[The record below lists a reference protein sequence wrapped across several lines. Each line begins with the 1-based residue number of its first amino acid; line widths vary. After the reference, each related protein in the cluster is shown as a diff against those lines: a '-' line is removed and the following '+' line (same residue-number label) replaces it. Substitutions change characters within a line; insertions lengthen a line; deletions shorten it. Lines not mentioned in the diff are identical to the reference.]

1 MKSANSHTFIVLIIQ
16 GVADKALTPIS
27 EQSFERPRTDDALRS
42 RRDLQ
47 AALCCY
53 VGDTLLYIDTVREFC
68 EGSQKW
74 TLRRKTELEMMTD
87 IKDRAGRIDL
97 TIDHVRQSER
107 RFQAFLE
114 YVASKVTQGTADRRG
129 GAEEELAAVLED
141 TLGGL
146 QQLESF
152 LDALENLAVT
162 SSHVFAL
169 ENRVLRLPEGIRPED
184 VQLAIFASRMIC
196 PRLLGFK
203 RDASS
208 FFLPKLQNVEVLWY
222 QLNEYVK
229 TTQDICGTLE
239 KSCLSDFSMEMND
252 ESLVDLD
259 VDLSEDAVQKMLSQ
273 INELDQIRM
282 NRSFRTVFLFR
293 GPCSHFIA
301 EFQERR
307 PGMLRSL
314 TDLEASAVQLDRMNT
329 GAKISSV
336 AGSSVGAVG
345 GVLSIVGLA
354 LIPVT
359 AGVSLALT
367 LTGVG
372 LGVTS
377 GVNGAVTAATEIG
390 VNRKHQKKT
399 GEIFRS
405 FVEDVQRLQECLEQV
420 ARRDADG
427 PDAGVQ
433 GVGAVVLGVGGIGKR
448 VGGIGKRVNMLVDS
462 ASALK
467 VLKAEELAAS
477 AGKVALQEG
486 KVLRNVP
493 KAMADLP
500 DIGKAALTGPLALSK
515 SARAGLMALNALFL
529 GLDVFFICKD
539 SVGLAKGRK
548 TELSR
553 FIRARAA
560 VWRSEVE
567 SWQKIHDSLSEGLPT
582 SEENEAALETPFYP
596 ERETG
601 KDLSFDEVDEEEEEE
616 Q

>member
-1 MKSANSHTFIVLIIQ
+1 MSA
-16 GVADKALTPIS
+16 A
-27 EQSFERPRTDDALRS
+27 

-68 EGSQKW
+68 KGSQKW

-114 YVASKVTQGTADRRG
+114 YVASKATQGTADRRG
-129 GAEEELAAVLED
+129 AALEGELAAVLED

-293 GPCSHFIA
+293 GPCSRFIA

-390 VNRKHQKKT
+390 VNLKHQKKT
-399 GEIFRS
+399 GENFRS

-433 GVGAVVLGVGGIGKR
+433 GVGTVVRKVGGIGKR
-448 VGGIGKRVNMLVDS
+448 IDALVEG

-477 AGKVALQEG
+477 VGKVALQEE

-515 SARAGLMALNALFL
+515 S
-529 GLDVFFICKD
+529 D
-539 SVGLAKGRK
+539 
-548 TELSR
+548 LSR

-582 SEENEAALETPFYP
+582 SGENEAALETPFYP
-596 ERETG
+596 ERE
-601 KDLSFDEVDEEEEEE
+601 KEMNLSFNEVDEEEEEE
-616 Q
+616 EQ

>member
-1 MKSANSHTFIVLIIQ
+1 
-16 GVADKALTPIS
+16 
-27 EQSFERPRTDDALRS
+27 
-42 RRDLQ
+42 
-47 AALCCY
+47 
-53 VGDTLLYIDTVREFC
+53 
-68 EGSQKW
+68 
-74 TLRRKTELEMMTD
+74 
-87 IKDRAGRIDL
+87 
-97 TIDHVRQSER
+97 
-107 RFQAFLE
+107 
-114 YVASKVTQGTADRRG
+114 
-129 GAEEELAAVLED
+129 
-141 TLGGL
+141 
-146 QQLESF
+146 
-152 LDALENLAVT
+152 
-162 SSHVFAL
+162 
-169 ENRVLRLPEGIRPED
+169 
-184 VQLAIFASRMIC
+184 
-196 PRLLGFK
+196 
-203 RDASS
+203 
-208 FFLPKLQNVEVLWY
+208 
-222 QLNEYVK
+222 
-229 TTQDICGTLE
+229 
-239 KSCLSDFSMEMND
+239 
-252 ESLVDLD
+252 
-259 VDLSEDAVQKMLSQ
+259 
-273 INELDQIRM
+273 
-282 NRSFRTVFLFR
+282 VFLFR
-293 GPCSHFIA
+293 GPCSRFIA

-372 LGVTS
+372 MGVTS

-399 GEIFRS
+399 GEILRS

-433 GVGAVVLGVGGIGKR
+433 GVGAVVRKVGGIGQR
-448 VGGIGKRVNMLVDS
+448 IDALVEG

-493 KAMADLP
+493 KAMADIP
-500 DIGKAALTGPLALSK
+500 DIGKAALTGPLAFSK

-582 SEENEAALETPFYP
+582 SGENEAALETPFYP